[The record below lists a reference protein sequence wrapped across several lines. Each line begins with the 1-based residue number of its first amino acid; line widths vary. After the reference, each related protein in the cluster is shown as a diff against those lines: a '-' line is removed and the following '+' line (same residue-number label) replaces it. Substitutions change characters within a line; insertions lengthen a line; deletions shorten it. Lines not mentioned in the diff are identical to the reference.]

1 VEQQLKWTQLWTTA
15 EVSEASKAAG
25 NMEYTLLH
33 SHRVATRYVLWISL
47 KVEFALAYQTLAMFH
62 VVFNN
67 TTLSC
72 EQFNKCLQT
81 GMITVRV
88 TRQSRYDMASPFTQ
102 Y

>member
-1 VEQQLKWTQLWTTA
+1 M
-15 EVSEASKAAG
+15 SEASKAAG
-25 NMEYTLLH
+25 SMEYTLLH
-33 SHRVATRYVLWISL
+33 SHRVAIRYVLWMSL
-47 KVEFALAYQTLAMFH
+47 KAEFALAYQTLAMFH

-72 EQFNKCLQT
+72 EQLNKCLQM